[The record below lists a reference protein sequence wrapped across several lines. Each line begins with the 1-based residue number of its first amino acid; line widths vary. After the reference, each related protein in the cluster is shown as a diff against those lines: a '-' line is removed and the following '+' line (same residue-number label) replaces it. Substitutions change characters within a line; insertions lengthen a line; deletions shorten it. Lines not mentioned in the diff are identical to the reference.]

1 MSKQSV
7 PARYHPVH
15 VVLHWLIAIMVIGA
29 FAIGMTLLDSTP
41 NSAPE
46 KVTYLQYH
54 AVWGQILALLLIARL
69 ITRFVFKRPAPAD
82 AGSPALNII
91 AKATHFLLYV
101 GVFLMLFSGG
111 SMSMQAGLM
120 NVFAG
125 QGSLPEDFHIYAVRT
140 LHGMTFSF
148 LFLLILLHFGAAMY
162 HQFIRKDNLLAR
174 MWFGKR

>member
-1 MSKQSV
+1 MAKESL
-7 PARYHPVH
+7 PTRYHPVH
-15 VVLHWLIAIMVIGA
+15 VVLHWLVAIMVIGA
-29 FAIGMTLLDSTP
+29 FAIGMTFLDSTP

-54 AVWGQILALLLIARL
+54 SVWGSILLLLLVARL
-69 ITRFVFKRPAPAD
+69 VTRFVFNRPAPAD
-82 AGSPALNII
+82 VGSPVLNII
-91 AKATHFLLYV
+91 AKATHFLLYA

-140 LHGMTFSF
+140 LHGMTFSL
-148 LFLLILLHFGAAMY
+148 LFLLILLHFGAALY
-162 HQFIRKDNLLAR
+162 HQFIRKDKLLAR
-174 MWFGKR
+174 MWFGNK

>member
-1 MSKQSV
+1 MSKESA

-15 VVLHWLIAIMVIGA
+15 VVLHWLVALMVIGA
-29 FAIGMTLLDSTP
+29 FAVGMTLLDSTP

-54 AVWGQILALLLIARL
+54 STWGLLLALVLVARL
-69 ITRFVFKRPAPAD
+69 VTRFMFKRPAPAD
-82 AGSPALNII
+82 AGNAFLNFV
-91 AKATHFLLYV
+91 AKAVHFLLYV
-101 GVFLMLFSGG
+101 GVFLMLFSGS

-125 QGSLPEDFHIYAVRT
+125 QGALPEDFWVFPARG
-140 LHGMTFSF
+140 LHGMIFST
-148 LFLLILLHFGAAMY
+148 LFILILLHFGAAMY

>member
-1 MSKQSV
+1 MSKESA

-29 FAIGMTLLDSTP
+29 FAIGMTLLNSTP
-41 NSAPE
+41 NSAPQ

-54 AVWGQILALLLIARL
+54 AIWGQLLALLLVVRL

-82 AGSPALNII
+82 AGDPLLNF
-91 AKATHFLLYV
+91 ASKAVHFLLYV

-120 NVFAG
+120 QVFQG
-125 QGSLPEDFHIYAVRT
+125 QGSLPEDFFVYAARSI
-140 LHGMTFSF
+140 HGLTFSV
-148 LFLLILLHFGAAMY
+148 LFVLILLHFCAAMY

-174 MWFGKR
+174 MWFGKS